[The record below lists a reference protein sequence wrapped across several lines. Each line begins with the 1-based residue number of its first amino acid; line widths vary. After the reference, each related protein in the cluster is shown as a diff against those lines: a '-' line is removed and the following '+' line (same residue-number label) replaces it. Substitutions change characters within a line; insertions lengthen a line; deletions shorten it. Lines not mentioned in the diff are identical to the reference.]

1 MTIIRRQTRRLR
13 TWEPEQGGIPKVLKR
28 TDKRRGGG
36 INFPPTIIPPSPG
49 YPLTHMPGVHGE
61 QVTFDS
67 ISEAVD
73 VSLLQFSKHCKTVM
87 NIN

>member
-1 MTIIRRQTRRLR
+1 MTIIRRHTRRLR

-28 TDKRRGGG
+28 TDKTGRGG
-36 INFPPTIIPPSPG
+36 INFPPTIIPPSLG
-49 YPLTHMPGVHGE
+49 CPLTHMPAVHGK

-73 VSLLQFSKHCKTVM
+73 VSLLQLSKPSKTVM